1 MPLLLNLLNLVL
13 LLFWVNSL
21 AIVFSVLNEILRLV
35 FLNNL
40 VINFVC
46 RPTYMNVAHFVF
58 GFVFVF
64 YSSIRSC
71 VFVSFVRVI
80 LSKILTSYLLLNNIR
95 FIVSYSFLLFFY
107 TKDMLIDD

>member
-58 GFVFVF
+58 GFVSVF
-64 YSSIRSC
+64 YSSIRL
-71 VFVSFVRVI
+71 VFLCH
-80 LSKILTSYLLLNNIR
+80 LSE
-95 FIVSYSFLLFFY
+95 
-107 TKDMLIDD
+107 